1 MLSIEIFLLIDF
13 LLYLAHPDIGRID
26 ILKGYAL
33 QYALNAFQELHCMI
47 YTLRRFVLANLCMTL
62 SLMNVDPT
70 LSNPYPHSPIKN

>member
-1 MLSIEIFLLIDF
+1 
-13 LLYLAHPDIGRID
+13 
-26 ILKGYAL
+26 
-33 QYALNAFQELHCMI
+33 MI